1 MVRIAPS
8 ILAADL
14 ADIGGAVARIPSA
27 DFLHVDVMDG
37 RYVPNITFG
46 QGMVAALRGIS
57 EKPLDVHLMIEH
69 PENHLEAFAKSG
81 ASVLT
86 LHPDSTKHLHRQLT
100 RIKEL
105 GMKAGVALNPADSAC
120 IIENVLDLADLV
132 LVMTVNPGFGGQSFI
147 EAQLV
152 KIIQVAGLIAG
163 SGRQIMLEV
172 DGGMNAMTAAAAR
185 KAGADVIVAGTYI
198 FDAPDPEAAIKSL
211 RG

>member
-14 ADIGGAVARIPSA
+14 ADIAGAVARIPSA

-46 QGMVAALRGIS
+46 QGMVAALREIS

-69 PENHLEAFAKSG
+69 PEDHLETFAKSG
-81 ASVLT
+81 AAVLT
-86 LHPDSTKHLHRQLT
+86 LHPDSTRHLHRQLA

-105 GMKAGVALNPADSAC
+105 GIKAGVALNPADSAC

-147 EAQLV
+147 DAQLG
-152 KIIQVAGLIAG
+152 KIIRVAELIAG

-198 FDAPDPEAAIKSL
+198 FSAPDPEAAIKTL